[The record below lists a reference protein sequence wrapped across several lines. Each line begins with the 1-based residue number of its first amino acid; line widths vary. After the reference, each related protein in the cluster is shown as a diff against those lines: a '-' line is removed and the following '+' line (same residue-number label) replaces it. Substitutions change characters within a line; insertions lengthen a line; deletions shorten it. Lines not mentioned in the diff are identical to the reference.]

1 MKTCHF
7 AQHYDLFCILFL
19 SLYPPVYF
27 EQLMYSSMF
36 FVIVT
41 CVLNKEKKNRFRSLN
56 LDNHRPLVVGS
67 DPEGRSIRV
76 IWSADLNGSSAAVPC
91 GSSASELSQTRLV
104 LTEMCPLLP
113 FYTFVG

>member
-76 IWSADLNGSSAAVPC
+76 IWSADLNTEAVRRFRVD
-91 GSSASELSQTRLV
+91 LQQV
-104 LTEMCPLLP
+104 N
-113 FYTFVG
+113 